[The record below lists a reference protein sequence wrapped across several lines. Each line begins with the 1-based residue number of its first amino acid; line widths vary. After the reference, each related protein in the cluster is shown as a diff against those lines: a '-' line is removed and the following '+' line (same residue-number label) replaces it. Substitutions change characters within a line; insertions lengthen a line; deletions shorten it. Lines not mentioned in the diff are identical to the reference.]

1 MMISF
6 SGSLVI
12 KRDHE
17 PFSPYT
23 DESETEVV
31 IRRNLEESPA
41 KISSSLRIEMLILG
55 ITVVIVA
62 IMAFISAF
70 NYVKMT
76 FTYISESELIPCYVF
91 IKDLISHFW
100 FTCKRSVPDVKKSL
114 KLSRTTIYLNIPGMS
129 SVS

>member
-17 PFSPYT
+17 PFSHYT
-23 DESETEVV
+23 EESETEVV
-31 IRRNLEESPA
+31 IKRNLEESPA
-41 KISSSLRIEMLILG
+41 KISSSSLRIEMLILG

-76 FTYISESELIPCYVF
+76 FTYISELELIPCYIF
-91 IKDLISHFW
+91 IKDLISHFC
-100 FTCKRSVPDVKKSL
+100 FTCKKS
-114 KLSRTTIYLNIPGMS
+114 
-129 SVS
+129 